1 MFLRQVLTDT
11 EETEI
16 FTRLTSLDQP
26 VVFDRHFYQ
35 PDWSRREEV
44 NLVNLVREPVS
55 RMISQY
61 YYLRSPSRWSWR
73 PEKPPQAWMTK
84 DLSSCVLE
92 ADLECEVGGGG
103 QDMQLSYF
111 CGSHLQCSNSSNP
124 LALQAAKYNLENRW
138 DTHSLHPDQQYP
150 DIGTVWSGLSNISTC
165 PWRCWR
171 PTFLVT
177 SLEHLVSMR
186 DWEGRRGT
194 PTRTLN
200 LLRR

>member
-73 PEKPPQAWMTK
+73 PEAPPQAWMTK

-92 ADLECEVGGGG
+92 GDLECDIATVV
-103 QDMQLSYF
+103 
-111 CGSHLQCSNSSNP
+111 
-124 LALQAAKYNLENRW
+124 ALY
-138 DTHSLHPDQQYP
+138 
-150 DIGTVWSGLSNISTC
+150 
-165 PWRCWR
+165 
-171 PTFLVT
+171 
-177 SLEHLVSMR
+177 
-186 DWEGRRGT
+186 
-194 PTRTLN
+194 
-200 LLRR
+200 

>member
-73 PEKPPQAWMTK
+73 PEKPPQAWMMK

-92 ADLECEVGGGG
+92 DDLECEVGGGG

-165 PWRCWR
+165 PWR
-171 PTFLVT
+171 
-177 SLEHLVSMR
+177 
-186 DWEGRRGT
+186 
-194 PTRTLN
+194 
-200 LLRR
+200 